1 MRPYSLGV
9 RRVTPLQTAFWRSTA
24 VFRAVG
30 VAYAVAIAVAT
41 PENTR
46 HPFLKAALLA
56 VMALWSVVVVAAG
69 KDKLLSAPW
78 MIADVA
84 MALAMLGA
92 TRIVDT
98 EQAIVTG
105 APTLPSIWVTA
116 PVLVI
121 ATTVGARMAAGAGL
135 LIAVA
140 GLLVRG
146 EVVWR
151 TVNNVILVILAGALI
166 GYLAR
171 IALRA
176 EAQLAQASAV
186 AAAQGERERI
196 GREIHDSVLQA
207 LAFIVR
213 RGREIGGDATEL
225 AELAKQEEESLRRLV
240 TSPVSVSTAAHT
252 DLTPL
257 LSSLANPRVHLS
269 APVEPVLLSAHAAG
283 EIQAAVKAALDNVVR
298 HAGAGAQAFVLLEN
312 EPERVVVSVR
322 DTGCGVVP
330 ARLLEAERAGRMG
343 FAHSIR
349 GRIESLG
356 GKVTLVSSP
365 DEGTEVELHVPR
377 RSR

>member
-1 MRPYSLGV
+1 
-9 RRVTPLQTAFWRSTA
+9 VTPLQTAFWRSIA

-30 VAYAVAIAVAT
+30 VVYAVAVAVAT
-41 PENTR
+41 PQDTR
-46 HPFLKAALLA
+46 HPVIKAALLA
-56 VMALWSVVVVAAG
+56 GMALWSVVIVSAG
-69 KDKLLSAPW
+69 KDVLLSAPW
-78 MIADVA
+78 MIADLA
-84 MALAMLGA
+84 IALALIGA

-98 EQAIVTG
+98 HEAIVGG
-105 APTLPSIWVTA
+105 APTLPGIWVTST
-116 PVLVI
+116 VLLV
-121 ATTVGARMAAGAGL
+121 ATTVGARIAAAAGL
-135 LIAVA
+135 LIAIA
-140 GLLVRG
+140 GLMVRG

-151 TVNNVILVILAGALI
+151 TVNNGIFVILAGALI

-176 EAQLAQASAV
+176 EAQLAHATAV
-186 AAAQGERERI
+186 ASAQGERERL

-225 AELAKQEEESLRRLV
+225 AELAKQEEQSLRRLV
-240 TSPVSVSTAAHT
+240 TTPVSVSTAENT

-257 LSSLANPRVHLS
+257 LSALANPRVHLS
-269 APVEPVLLSAHAAG
+269 APAEPVLLPAHVAR
-283 EIQAAVKAALDNVVR
+283 EVRAAVKAALDNVTR
-298 HAGAGAQAFVLLEN
+298 HAGAGAQAFVLVEE
-312 EPERVVVSVR
+312 EPEQVVVSVR
-322 DTGCGVVP
+322 DTGRGVAP

-343 FAHSIR
+343 FAQSIR

-356 GKVTLVSSP
+356 GKVTLVSGN